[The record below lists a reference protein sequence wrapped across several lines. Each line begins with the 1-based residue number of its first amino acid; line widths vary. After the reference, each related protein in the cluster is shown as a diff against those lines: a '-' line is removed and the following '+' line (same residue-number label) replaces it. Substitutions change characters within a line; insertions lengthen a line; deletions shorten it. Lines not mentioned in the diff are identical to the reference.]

1 MTTLRVAFVG
11 PSIPSARI
19 PSAVRERVTLL
30 PPVKQG
36 DVLRVVEAGATHVGI
51 IDGYFD
57 HVPSVW
63 HKEILLAMER
73 GVVVCGAASMGAL
86 RAAELGSFGMI
97 GVGRVFEMFR
107 DGVLEDDDE
116 VALVHG
122 PPDHDFR
129 PMSEAMVNLRDLVER
144 AIASGAV
151 SRTDGASA
159 LALLKAAPYPS
170 RTRRRLRELLPS
182 LPDDDT
188 PMIKERD
195 ARELLERLA
204 RSDLLPQKPAVRV
217 ERTVF
222 LERLRLEVAHD
233 ADRRRSAVGPAW
245 ASASARD
252 ALLAL
257 LAIEHASLL
266 GSPATEDEVDA
277 EIESFQRRA
286 GLLTPEAVE
295 AWCRARGVDVE
306 RFIRRARDEATVKKL
321 LGVYGADV
329 ERRLRERFEWDAT
342 EGGDPCIA
350 SSSS

>member
-1 MTTLRVAFVG
+1 MTNVRVAFVG
-11 PSIPSARI
+11 PSIPNARI
-19 PSAVRERVTLL
+19 PAAVRERVTLL

-36 DVLRVVEAGATHVGI
+36 DVLRVVEAGATLVGI

-86 RAAELGSFGMI
+86 RAAELASFGMT

-116 VALVHG
+116 VALVHA
-122 PPDHDFR
+122 PADHDFR

-151 SRTDGASA
+151 SRSDGASA
-159 LALLKAAPYPS
+159 LARLKDTPYPS

-195 ARELLERLA
+195 ALELLERLA
-204 RSDLLPQKPAVRV
+204 SSDLPPQKAPLRV

-233 ADRRRSAVGPAW
+233 TNLHRSAVGS

-252 ALLAL
+252 VLLAL
-257 LAIEHASLL
+257 LAIEHSSLL

-295 AWCRARGVDVE
+295 AWCRARGVDAE